1 MTGKNLKYILAILNS
16 KLFEYA
22 LLNIYLEGDTF
33 KTKNSIIQNFPIPIF
48 QKDKDERIINLVDNI
63 LTTKRDNPLAD
74 TKDIENQIN
83 LLVYRLYG
91 LTYDEVLIVDPETP
105 ITREEYEKA

>member
-1 MTGKNLKYILAILNS
+1 MTGEKLKYILAILNS

-33 KTKNSIIQNFPIPIF
+33 KSKNTIIQNFPIPKI
-48 QKDKDERIINLVDNI
+48 DKDREKPLIDIVDEIVNIKGGNPLVDTSYLEKRANI
-63 LTTKRDNPLAD
+63 L
-74 TKDIENQIN
+74 
-83 LLVYRLYG
+83 VYHLYG

-105 ITREEYEKA
+105 ITKEEYEKQ